1 MINISE
7 RTIKNLTSEIMYMRG
22 EKYYLQGNVV
32 DLDTAVINNKN
43 LDGDITIIKGK
54 IRSDNGNNMYNAYV
68 GINKYGGITNVNCDC
83 QAFMN
88 YFPAVG
94 VCKHVIALLL
104 KYIREKDLI
113 MKPRGS
119 RQVKQLIKALG
130 YANLENM
137 CGKKQI
143 KIEYRYQHE
152 SWNGGVSALELK
164 AGESQMYVVKDIKEF
179 IEAIKN
185 KDRNIFFGQKFTFDP
200 SIHQFKEED
209 ENIIN
214 ILMEVYDMNDKVRYL
229 DNHSYASNRFLKGK
243 RAYFIE
249 SQIKRVFQHL
259 KGRTIEINI
268 DGQNSVKG
276 KILEEDMPLEFSL
289 TKERRDIVLEQKG
302 VLPVPITG
310 DGEYFIYKD
319 NIYKPSN
326 EQREIYLPFY
336 DAFIHNT
343 HRAIRFDNEDSEE
356 LASYIVPNLKKL
368 SSNINIDSS
377 LTNNFYEEPLE
388 ISIYLDKYETG
399 VSAQV
404 KYNYGEIE
412 INPLKDED
420 IRKDKKILVRDIREE
435 VKPINAILNFGFEK
449 GKEKFIL
456 RDEDRLIDFLFKGIE
471 ALQEFGEVY
480 YSEAFKN
487 VKVYNSSN
495 ITSSIRIN
503 NEDLLEF
510 TFDIEGVEKEEL
522 KNIFEALREKKKY
535 YKLKKGG
542 FIPLDNEEL
551 SSFASMVEYLNIKN
565 SDLDKEKILLSRY
578 NALYIEQSTKDKG
591 LKIEKDKKF
600 KELISNLSEVKD
612 EELEPKEEINKIM
625 RDYQKFGFKWLK
637 TLAKCG
643 FGGILADEMG
653 LGKTLQAISFI
664 QSETEQGE
672 KLPSLVVAPTSLV
685 YNWKD
690 EVEKFAQDLKTLVI
704 SGDKKERRE
713 KLKEI
718 YKYDIILTSYPLIRR
733 DIEDY
738 EEIQFKYCFL
748 DEAQYIKNPNSINSK
763 AVKELKAKACF
774 ALTGTPIENSLTEL
788 WSIFDFI
795 MPGYLMSH
803 SKFSHKYEGPIVK
816 DNNLMALK
824 ELNKHIKPF
833 MLRREKKDVIKEL
846 PPKIEHKVVVEMTKE
861 QKKLYAA
868 YLTQSKE
875 EIDMEI
881 REKGFKNSRFKILSI
896 LTRLRQI
903 CCDPTTFVDNFKGES
918 GKMEA
923 LDDLLEDSIKS
934 GNRILLFS
942 QFTSVL
948 KNIEKRLKKNKIEY
962 MYLDGQTPMEDRGG
976 LVKSFN
982 EGEGKVFLISLKAGG
997 TGLNLTAADTVIH
1010 FDPWWN
1016 PAVEEQASD
1025 RAHRIGQKKTV
1036 QVIKLIARGS
1046 IEEKIY
1052 ELQQKKK
1059 EIIKNVMDSE
1069 IKEENLISQ
1078 MNEDEIKEL
1087 FQ

>member
-1 MINISE
+1 VKVLINISE

-43 LDGDITIIKGK
+43 LDGDITIIKGNIKSDKGNK
-54 IRSDNGNNMYNAYV
+54 IYNAYAA
-68 GINKYGGITNVNCDC
+68 INKYGGITNVNCDC

-104 KYIREKDLI
+104 KYVREKDLI

-152 SWNGGVSALELK
+152 RWNGGVSALELK

-209 ENIIN
+209 KNIIN

-268 DGQNSVKG
+268 DAQNTVKG

-310 DGEYFIYKD
+310 DGEYFIYKN

-377 LTNNFYEEPLE
+377 LTNNFYEEPLK
-388 ISIYLDKYETG
+388 ISIYLDKEETG

-522 KNIFEALREKKKY
+522 KNIL
-535 YKLKKGG
+535 KL
-542 FIPLDNEEL
+542 
-551 SSFASMVEYLNIKN
+551 
-565 SDLDKEKILLSRY
+565 
-578 NALYIEQSTKDKG
+578 
-591 LKIEKDKKF
+591 
-600 KELISNLSEVKD
+600 
-612 EELEPKEEINKIM
+612 
-625 RDYQKFGFKWLK
+625 
-637 TLAKCG
+637 
-643 FGGILADEMG
+643 
-653 LGKTLQAISFI
+653 
-664 QSETEQGE
+664 
-672 KLPSLVVAPTSLV
+672 
-685 YNWKD
+685 
-690 EVEKFAQDLKTLVI
+690 
-704 SGDKKERRE
+704 
-713 KLKEI
+713 
-718 YKYDIILTSYPLIRR
+718 
-733 DIEDY
+733 
-738 EEIQFKYCFL
+738 
-748 DEAQYIKNPNSINSK
+748 
-763 AVKELKAKACF
+763 
-774 ALTGTPIENSLTEL
+774 
-788 WSIFDFI
+788 
-795 MPGYLMSH
+795 
-803 SKFSHKYEGPIVK
+803 
-816 DNNLMALK
+816 
-824 ELNKHIKPF
+824 
-833 MLRREKKDVIKEL
+833 
-846 PPKIEHKVVVEMTKE
+846 
-861 QKKLYAA
+861 
-868 YLTQSKE
+868 
-875 EIDMEI
+875 
-881 REKGFKNSRFKILSI
+881 
-896 LTRLRQI
+896 
-903 CCDPTTFVDNFKGES
+903 
-918 GKMEA
+918 
-923 LDDLLEDSIKS
+923 
-934 GNRILLFS
+934 
-942 QFTSVL
+942 
-948 KNIEKRLKKNKIEY
+948 
-962 MYLDGQTPMEDRGG
+962 
-976 LVKSFN
+976 
-982 EGEGKVFLISLKAGG
+982 
-997 TGLNLTAADTVIH
+997 
-1010 FDPWWN
+1010 
-1016 PAVEEQASD
+1016 
-1025 RAHRIGQKKTV
+1025 
-1036 QVIKLIARGS
+1036 
-1046 IEEKIY
+1046 
-1052 ELQQKKK
+1052 
-1059 EIIKNVMDSE
+1059 
-1069 IKEENLISQ
+1069 
-1078 MNEDEIKEL
+1078 
-1087 FQ
+1087 